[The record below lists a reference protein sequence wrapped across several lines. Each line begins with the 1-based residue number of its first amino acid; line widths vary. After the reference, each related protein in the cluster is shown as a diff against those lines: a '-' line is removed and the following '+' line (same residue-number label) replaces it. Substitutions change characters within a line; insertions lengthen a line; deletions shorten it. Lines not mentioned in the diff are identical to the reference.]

1 MPWFLLLFIVMPIV
15 EIAVLLRVG
24 DALGW
29 LPTLAIVIIT
39 AVLGTSM
46 LRQQGMATLAR
57 ARQRMGA
64 GQMPAQQLLEGVLL
78 LIGGVLLLTPGFVTD
93 AFGFACLIP
102 VTRRWLAAQLASR
115 AKIFGSG
122 VIIGGGGVP
131 GAGEKIDDRGSF
143 DEASDGSAGPFG
155 AVSGQKGSS
164 GHRRNE
170 GPAADRTPRSS
181 GENDGNIIEGDYH
194 RTD

>member
-15 EIAVLLRVG
+15 EIAILLRVG

-29 LPTLAIVIIT
+29 LPTLAIVVIT

-57 ARQRMGA
+57 ARERMGA

-102 VTRRWLAAQLASR
+102 LSRRWLAAQLVARSKMF
-115 AKIFGSG
+115 AGG
-122 VIIGGGGVP
+122 VIVGGGRMP
-131 GAGEKIDDRGSF
+131 GADN
-143 DEASDGSAGPFG
+143 SDAGGGPTGPFG
-155 AVSGQKGSS
+155 TVSGQKGHFDGAHEKGSTSAGAAQSS
-164 GHRRNE
+164 ER
-170 GPAADRTPRSS
+170 
-181 GENDGNIIEGDYH
+181 NDGNIIEGDYH

>member
-46 LRQQGMATLAR
+46 LRQQGIATLAR
-57 ARQRMGA
+57 ARKRMGA
-64 GQMPAQQLLEGVLL
+64 GEMPAQQLLEGVLL

-102 VTRRWLAAQLASR
+102 VSRRWLAAHLASR
-115 AKIFGSG
+115 AKIFGSST
-122 VIIGGGGVP
+122 IIGGGRMPGV
-131 GAGEKIDDRGSF
+131 GRKSDGHGSF
-143 DEASDGSAGPFG
+143 GEASDGSAGPFG
-155 AVSGQKGSS
+155 AVTGEEPRYDNE
-164 GHRRNE
+164 RRK
-170 GPAADRTPRSS
+170 GPAAAAKPPSS
-181 GENDGNIIEGDYH
+181 GQNRGNIIEGDYH